1 MIAIVYWRSG
11 MSYVCEEM
19 SPTDK
24 EYLFVLR
31 HISIAI
37 LQTITHSMTKTE
49 ISLGELFGH
58 FMAKKLIKITS
69 RLSSKEW

>member
-1 MIAIVYWRSG
+1 

-58 FMAKKLIKITS
+58 FMAKN
-69 RLSSKEW
+69 